1 MQELPQERLLIAELG
16 ISASEFMFEETRTY
30 VKQREAFR
38 KTVAH
43 IQVSLKNV
51 FVFSLGVYSG
61 DRRPVRTC
69 PSVLE
74 LGSCGSR
81 C

>member
-1 MQELPQERLLIAELG
+1 MGLKAQERLLIAELG

-43 IQVSLKNV
+43 IQKEDTAS
-51 FVFSLGVYSG
+51 
-61 DRRPVRTC
+61 
-69 PSVLE
+69 
-74 LGSCGSR
+74 
-81 C
+81 